1 MQKLVKYAIVIN
13 IALSLLFIYFNY
25 AIWDLFGGNNL
36 AHSNII
42 SSTWNPLTINLIF
55 HNVFNGSFETVQG
68 IFTYFNAPYLL
79 FWILMVTN
87 MYFILK
93 LSKSKQS

>member
-1 MQKLVKYAIVIN
+1 MLKLVKYAIVTN

-25 AIWDLFGGNNL
+25 TIWDLFRGNNL
-36 AHSNII
+36 AHSHII
-42 SSTWNPLTINLIF
+42 SSSWNPLTINIVF
-55 HNVFNGSFETVQG
+55 HGVFNGSFETVQG
-68 IFTYFNAPYLL
+68 IFTYFNTPYLL

-93 LSKSKQS
+93 LQRSK